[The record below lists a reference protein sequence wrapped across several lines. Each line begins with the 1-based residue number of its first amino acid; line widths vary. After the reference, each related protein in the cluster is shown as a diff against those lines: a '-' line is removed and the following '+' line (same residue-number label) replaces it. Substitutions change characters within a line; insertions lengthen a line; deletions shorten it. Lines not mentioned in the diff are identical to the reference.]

1 MLLALPTPSL
11 FFIACGKCCLHCL
24 RLFKPPP
31 CFLLDCSGSIIAS
44 CFKSWAWVTCMCDC
58 TAFVWKGEKGGG
70 GEAQFCILALL
81 PIVAVSLQAASIL
94 DSGLHAYVIVLPLSG
109 GGRGG
114 GQVYPLAWLPWC
126 LHGFF
131 ALHATGLSDALCT
144 DCDVL
149 HRAFLDALDP
159 RSTQRSPTY
168 LTLAHSFNIFAKRQS
183 LFFCFFGPQMQITQ
197 SLCRG
202 ARTCLLIDAT
212 CNHCAEE
219 NTHVC

>member
-24 RLFKPPP
+24 RLFKPPS

-109 GGRGG
+109 GGRGRG
-114 GQVYPLAWLPWC
+114 GGRSIP
-126 LHGFF
+126 LHGCPG
-131 ALHATGLSDALCT
+131 AYMDSLPCMPQGCQTHCAQTVMCCTEPSLMHWIPDPHREAQHTSPLHILS
-144 DCDVL
+144 
-149 HRAFLDALDP
+149 
-159 RSTQRSPTY
+159 TY
-168 LTLAHSFNIFAKRQS
+168 LPKDRVSSFV
-183 LFFCFFGPQMQITQ
+183 FFD
-197 SLCRG
+197 LRCR
-202 ARTCLLIDAT
+202 LP
-212 CNHCAEE
+212 NHCAEE
-219 NTHVC
+219 NVHVC